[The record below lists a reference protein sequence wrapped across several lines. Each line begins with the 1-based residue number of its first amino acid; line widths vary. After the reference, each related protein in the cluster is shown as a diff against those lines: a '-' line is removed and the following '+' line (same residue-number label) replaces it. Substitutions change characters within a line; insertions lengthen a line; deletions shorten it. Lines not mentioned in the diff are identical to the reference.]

1 MSCRLLDVPCQVWS
15 AVEPFWFWIQVG
27 FWGIAILLALWG
39 LAKVKEI
46 GGWPAVAATLGAGAY
61 GFGWL
66 RGRRGK
72 PLIPRIDNPTE
83 LEDGPDAAPRDDP
96 KPLRRKPRERRP
108 LFPNAPWN
116 RR

>member
-1 MSCRLLDVPCQVWS
+1 MNCGFFNVPCHIWT
-15 AVEPFWFWIQVG
+15 AIEPFWFYVQIA
-27 FWGIAILLALWG
+27 FWGVLILLALWG
-39 LAKVKEI
+39 LAKLKEI
-46 GGWPAVAATLGAGAY
+46 GGWPAVAAALASGAY

-72 PLIPRIDNPTE
+72 PLIPRVDTPTDI
-83 LEDGPDAAPRDDP
+83 DGPDAAPSP
-96 KPLRRKPRERRP
+96 TLSRRKPRERRK